1 MYFHPT
7 LQAAQ
12 KGQPAR
18 PQARNTRRRT
28 AWGTLRIVSGRERR
42 WGPLSAA

>member
-1 MYFHPT
+1 MVIYFHPT

-18 PQARNTRRRT
+18 PQARNNWRRT
-28 AWGTLRIVSGRERR
+28 LFHPPIPEPAKTGSFPQVR
-42 WGPLSAA
+42 